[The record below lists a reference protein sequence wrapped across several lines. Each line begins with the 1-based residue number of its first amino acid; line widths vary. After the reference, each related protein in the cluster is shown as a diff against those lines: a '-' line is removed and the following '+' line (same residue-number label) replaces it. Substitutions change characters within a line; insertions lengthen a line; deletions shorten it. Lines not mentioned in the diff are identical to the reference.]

1 MKASTSHGARK
12 ALFQRG
18 IQRGTL
24 TVREIERAVP
34 SGSLSDTERWL
45 LLYSLRA
52 SGVQIVDERGEP
64 VSGPDVPAAPQ
75 PE

>member
-1 MKASTSHGARK
+1 M
-12 ALFQRG
+12 
-18 IQRGTL
+18 
-24 TVREIERAVP
+24 REIERALP

-64 VSGPDVPAAPQ
+64 ASE
-75 PE
+75 PETPSASSPE